1 MKQNFFLRYMVLLVV
16 QILLCNFFHLTPYI
30 MLSILPAMVLC
41 IPARLGTIP
50 ALFIAFASA
59 LAVDVLAEGLPGI
72 NVLALVPVAYCRRGI
87 WRLIF
92 GAELLA
98 RGEDF
103 SIGKNGAA
111 KVIFSI
117 FLAQSLFL
125 LVYIWADGSG
135 ARPFVFNLLRFVF
148 SLAAG
153 ILVSF
158 PVAYVLCPDD
168 RK

>member
-1 MKQNFFLRYMVLLVV
+1 MKKNFFLRYAVLLVV

-30 MLSILPAMVLC
+30 MLTILPAMVLC
-41 IPARLGTIP
+41 IPAKVGTTP

-59 LAVDVLAEGLPGI
+59 LAVDLLAEGLPGI

-87 WRLIF
+87 WRIIF
-92 GAELLA
+92 GAELIA

-103 SIGKNGAA
+103 SVGKNGASR
-111 KVIFSI
+111 VIFSI
-117 FLAQSLFL
+117 FLAQSIFL
-125 LVYIWADGSG
+125 LIYILADGSG
-135 ARPFVFNLLRFVF
+135 ARPFVFNLLRFAC

-153 ILVSF
+153 ILVSY
-158 PVAYVLCPDD
+158 PAAYVLCPDD